1 MMEIEGFKDLPGNSH
16 VASLPPTIDV
26 SILQQQVFVS
36 RGCHI
41 SFICLIEPFM
51 EATTQTIGTVDL

>member
-1 MMEIEGFKDLPGNSH
+1 MMEIEGLKDLPGNSH
-16 VASLPPTIDV
+16 IASLPPTVDV